1 MAIDFDKVETVF
13 EHNLTKEEHYGLFA
27 FEDMTR
33 EKYIRLLKSMYKNDE
48 DIMFA
53 INALLY
59 ALYYFSRKDKKKA
72 MEYADRLP
80 DCDAKWFSVMN
91 HCLQ

>member
-27 FEDMTR
+27 IEDMTR
-33 EKYIRLLKSMYKNDE
+33 EKYIRLLKSLCKTDKE
-48 DIMFA
+48 RMFN
-53 INALLY
+53 INVCLY
-59 ALYYFSRKDKKKA
+59 ELYYFCRKDKKKA

-80 DCDAKWFSVMN
+80 DCDFKWFSVMN